1 MNYTKNYRLP
11 QWVKED
17 RIMMDDFNAMNTSIE
32 NGLTRTAAQAGA
44 AVSSAARAEQTAA
57 SAVDTANAAAAARPY
72 VVGSYTGD
80 GETKTITLGFRP
92 SFVIISGM
100 VATMELNNTDD
111 YDRYFGMSAGN
122 IMKRRLEFT
131 DTGFTV
137 FPRDFDHSYYPSFN
151 ENGRRYDYI
160 AFK

>member
-17 RIMMDDFNAMNTSIE
+17 RIMMDDFNAAMASMESGMT
-32 NGLTRTAAQAGA
+32 
-44 AVSSAARAEQTAA
+44 RAEGKADTAI
-57 SAVDTANAAAAARPY
+57 STANAAKQTANASAAARPY

-100 VATMELNNTDD
+100 KETFNTNNLVDI
-111 YDRYFGMSAGN
+111 DR
-122 IMKRRLEFT
+122 FT
-131 DTGFTV
+131 GISSGGTIRTRVKFSDTGFTV
-137 FPRDFDHSYYPSFN
+137 LPRGEGNHYLPDLN
-151 ENGRRYDYI
+151 EEGRVYDYI